1 MRSLRVRLMGAFVVV
16 IVVGMVVVAVL
27 AHRATASEFQLYV
40 TRGGQAWAQRL
51 APTLAAYYAQ
61 NKSWNGVD
69 ALLRPSPRSTGSAPN
84 WGMGSWM
91 MGGMG
96 GMTGRDW
103 DMGPMMM
110 DWEMWT
116 AMDLRLVLAD
126 AQGNVIADSTNE
138 WNGRALPTTALKEA
152 TPIQVNGRT
161 VGSLVVTTLDTSR
174 AANTPASDFLSSV
187 NRSILLAALASG
199 VIALALGFV
208 LFRQITSPISAMI
221 VAARNIAAGD
231 LRQRVAVR
239 DGDEIGQLGGAF
251 NTMADHLARQEELRH
266 NLLADIA
273 HELRNPLGVIQSE
286 LEAMLDGV
294 NPLNAEGVESVHAE
308 TLFLTRLINDLRV
321 LSLAEA
327 GQLKLERAP
336 NDVAALARDIV
347 ERTQTQAQEKNIA
360 LELNAPAVV
369 PKANVDPDRIAQV
382 IRNLVSNALRYAPND
397 GQVTVRVNA
406 TNSAI
411 KISVSDN
418 GTGIAPEDV
427 PHVFD
432 RFYRADKSRTR
443 ASGGSGLGLAI
454 VKQLVEA
461 HGGRVGVESEKGKG
475 ARFWFTLPIAA

>member
-1 MRSLRVRLMGAFVVV
+1 MPKSLFFRLTGAFAGV
-16 IVVGMVVVAVL
+16 ILVGMVVVVL
-27 AHRATASEFQLYV
+27 LANQVTANQFQLYV
-40 TRGGQAWAQRL
+40 TRGGQAWALRL
-51 APTLAAYYAQ
+51 APTLATFYAR
-61 NKSWNGVD
+61 NNTWTGVD
-69 ALLRPSPRSTGSAPN
+69 ALLQIGPNQTRNPPN
-84 WGMGSWM
+84 WNMGGWM
-91 MGGMG
+91 MGETG

-103 DMGPMMM
+103 DMESMM
-110 DWEMWT
+110 DWGMWT
-116 AMDLRLVLAD
+116 AMDLRLILAD
-126 AQGNVIADSTNE
+126 AQGNIIADSTNE
-138 WNGRALPTTALKEA
+138 WNGRALPRNALKEA
-152 TPIQVNGRT
+152 TPIQVSGRT
-161 VGSLVVTTLDTSR
+161 VGSLVVTTLDASR

-208 LFRQITSPISAMI
+208 LFRQITAPISAMT

-231 LRQRVAVR
+231 LRQRVTVR
-239 DGDEIGQLGGAF
+239 EGDEIGQLGGAF
-251 NTMADHLARQEELRH
+251 NTMADHLARQEELRR

-294 NPLNAEGVESVHAE
+294 NPLNAESIESVHAE

-336 NDVAALARDIV
+336 TNIVALARDIV

-382 IRNLVSNALRYAPND
+382 IRNLVSNALSYAPND